1 MSALQLRA
9 LLEHVTNQQFHG
21 VKFCYF
27 GGRLY
32 IIYLDDGFNKF
43 YRSFGTDGTFT
54 EHDYFSFTIEGVAT

>member
-9 LLEHVTNQQFHG
+9 LLEHVMDQNIHG
-21 VKFCYF
+21 VKFCF
-27 GGRLY
+27 KGGRLF
-32 IIYLDDGFNKF
+32 IEYLDEGHNKF